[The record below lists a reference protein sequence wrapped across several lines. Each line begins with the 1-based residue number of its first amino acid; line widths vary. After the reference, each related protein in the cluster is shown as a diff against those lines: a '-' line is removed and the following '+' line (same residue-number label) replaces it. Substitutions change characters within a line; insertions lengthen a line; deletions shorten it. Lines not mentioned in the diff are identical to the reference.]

1 MGGFDKA
8 CDVTKHGGH
17 LGFYQELCTYQCN
30 AGGGGGGGADKG
42 GGFRFLKKF
51 AIKFPAHGQ
60 IIPVKCNQISPTP
73 GCTLLSIPRQNP
85 RKAE

>member
-30 AGGGGGGGADKG
+30 AGGGGGAGQRV
-42 GGFRFLKKF
+42 GFLFFKK
-51 AIKFPAHGQ
+51 I
-60 IIPVKCNQISPTP
+60 
-73 GCTLLSIPRQNP
+73 
-85 RKAE
+85 